1 MYQLIK
7 DSNSIKRIADGA
19 SIPADPANSDYAAYL
34 AWVDAG
40 NTPEPVEIPVTL
52 PPTLVS
58 RRQARQA
65 LALAG
70 KLHLIQPAIDSLQD
84 PLQRALAQIEWDDS
98 AEFQR
103 NWPLLTQLA
112 AAVGISPEEIDDLF
126 ILANSL

>member
-1 MYQLIK
+1 MYKIINET
-7 DSNSIKRIADGA
+7 SVRH
-19 SIPADPANSDYAAYL
+19 IPSGTVFPLPPAESFGHDYQRWL
-34 AWVDAG
+34 DAG
-40 NTPEPVEIPVTL
+40 NTPEPAEIPVTL

-84 PLQRALAQIEWDDS
+84 PLQKALAQIEWDDS

-103 NWPLLTQLA
+103 NWPLLIQLA
-112 AAVGISPEEIDDLF
+112 SAVGISPEEIDDLF